1 MQTTQTLATG
11 TTLQQG
17 RYTIKRVLGQGGF
30 GITYEGIQDG
40 LNRRVAIKEFF
51 MGSFCTRNNKSVT
64 APDTDAREMVG
75 CFMEKFVKEAQLIAS
90 LDNAKHIVRIH
101 DIFKENETAYYVMEY
116 IDGGSLDAL
125 VRQEGPLSPKR
136 AIHLICQVAEA
147 LQALHDRKTMHLDI
161 KPANILLRDEND
173 VVLIDFGVSK
183 HYDQGG
189 HQTTT
194 TPVGYSKGFAPI
206 EQYREGGVK
215 NFSPPADIYSLGAT
229 FYYLLTG
236 TVPPE
241 ATDLIDEPLSC
252 PPTIAPP
259 LWAVIEK
266 SMKTSSKQRYQSLS
280 EMTEAL
286 LTAEKSLPATQ
297 KAPSK
302 PVAPKPAVTSEET
315 KPAQQSVE
323 TRPAQ
328 PSEDVSKKER
338 EEYLQ
343 AFYDSE
349 ASDSFKKKLSAA
361 QTGDKDAQYSLGL
374 DYWIGSGVKKNED
387 EALAWFEKA
396 AALGHQE
403 AKFYVHLIK
412 ANRGE
417 ANDQFLVAQD
427 YEYGNG
433 VTKNKQSALYWYE
446 LADYQGHIE
455 AASCVKRLEREK
467 LLFRILLGVGIAIV
481 LVLVFF
487 AIRGCHSETQ
497 ANYDDI
503 ELSTLIQGDDVDC
516 DITDNPVAAPQNPP
530 LIDYPE
536 SNDNTIHDVVDQM
549 PRYPG
554 GDQKLMDYI
563 TSHIIYPERAE
574 ENGIEGRVV
583 CQFVVE
589 KDGSLSDITIVR
601 SVDPDL
607 DREAIRVVKSM
618 DKWLPGI
625 LNHEK
630 VRVKYT
636 LPVKFELPECQ

>member
-136 AIHLICQVAEA
+136 AIHLITQVAEA

-241 ATDLIDEPLSC
+241 ATDLIDDPLSC
-252 PPTIAPP
+252 PPTIIPP

-286 LTAEKSLPATQ
+286 KAAEKSLPATE
-297 KAPSK
+297 KTPSK
-302 PVAPKPAVTSEET
+302 PVAPKPAVASEET

-328 PSEDVSKKER
+328 PSEETRPSQSLDAPSAEER

-343 AFYDSE
+343 AFYDSSK
-349 ASDSFKKKLSAA
+349 SDTFKKKLSAV
-361 QTGDKDAQYSLGL
+361 QSGDKDAQYSLGL
-374 DYWIGSGVKKNED
+374 DYWIGSGVKKNARN
-387 EALAWFEKA
+387 ALFLFERA
-396 AALGHQE
+396 AAQGHQE
-403 AKFYVHLIK
+403 ALYYVHLIK
-412 ANRGE
+412 ANRGDV
-417 ANDQFLVAQD
+417 NSQFLVAQD
-427 YEYGNG
+427 YENGYG
-433 VTKNKQSALYWYE
+433 VTKNEQSALYWYKKAANQE
-446 LADYQGHIE
+446 HKE
-455 AASCVKRLEREK
+455 AAFRMKILERK
-467 LLFRILLGVGIAIV
+467 QSLPSLPSLQDLFTAGVLILIIGSIGLLI
-481 LVLVFF
+481 
-487 AIRGCHSETQ
+487 H
-497 ANYDDI
+497 Y
-503 ELSTLIQGDDVDC
+503 
-516 DITDNPVAAPQNPP
+516 ITD
-530 LIDYPE
+530 
-536 SNDNTIHDVVDQM
+536 
-549 PRYPG
+549 
-554 GDQKLMDYI
+554 
-563 TSHIIYPERAE
+563 
-574 ENGIEGRVV
+574 
-583 CQFVVE
+583 
-589 KDGSLSDITIVR
+589 
-601 SVDPDL
+601 
-607 DREAIRVVKSM
+607 
-618 DKWLPGI
+618 WL
-625 LNHEK
+625 
-630 VRVKYT
+630 
-636 LPVKFELPECQ
+636 

>member
-136 AIHLICQVAEA
+136 AIPLICQVAEA

-241 ATDLIDEPLSC
+241 ATDLIDDPLSC

-286 LTAEKSLPATQ
+286 QAAEKSLPATQ

-302 PVAPKPAVTSEET
+302 PVVPKPAVTSEET

-323 TRPAQ
+323 TKLAQ
-328 PSEDVSKKER
+328 PSEATRPAQQSEDPSKKER
-338 EEYLQ
+338 EEYLK
-343 AFYDSE
+343 AFYESQ
-349 ASDSFKKKLSAA
+349 KSADN
-361 QTGDKDAQYSLGL
+361 QG
-374 DYWIGSGVKKNED
+374 N
-387 EALAWFEKA
+387 
-396 AALGHQE
+396 QE
-403 AKFYVHLIK
+403 
-412 ANRGE
+412 
-417 ANDQFLVAQD
+417 DQFNIYLINASKGDANCQFMVAQS

-433 VTKNKQSALYWYE
+433 VTKDKQSALSWYKK
-446 LADYQGHIE
+446 AAAQGHIE
-455 AASCVKRLEREK
+455 AASCVKRLERGRLFWGS
-467 LLFRILLGVGIAIV
+467 LLVAGVTIA
-481 LVLVFF
+481 LVLIFF
-487 AIRGCHSETQ
+487 PIRGCQSGTQ
-497 ANYDDI
+497 VPATNP
-503 ELSTLIQGDDVDC
+503 TVAVDS
-516 DITDNPVAAPQNPP
+516 DSMDNSIPVAAPQNPP

-554 GDQKLMDYI
+554 GDQKLKDYI
-563 TSHIIYPERAE
+563 KSHINYPEQAAE
-574 ENGIEGRVV
+574 LGIKGTVI

-589 KDGSLSDITIVR
+589 KDGSLSDIRIVR
-601 SVDPDL
+601 PIDPQL

-625 LNHEK
+625 QDHEK

-636 LPVKFELPECQ
+636 LPVKFELPAAQE

>member
-136 AIHLICQVAEA
+136 AIHLITQVAEA

-229 FYYLLTG
+229 FYYLLTA

-252 PPTIAPP
+252 PQTIIPP

-286 LTAEKSLPATQ
+286 QAAEKSLPATQ

-302 PVAPKPAVTSEET
+302 PVVPKPAVASEET

-323 TRPAQ
+323 TKLAQQSEETKPAQ
-328 PSEDVSKKER
+328 PSDDPSKKDK

-343 AFYDSE
+343 ALFKPSK
-349 ASDSFKKKLSAA
+349 SDLKLSAA
-361 QTGDKDAQYSLGL
+361 KSGDVNSQFSLGL
-374 DYWIGSGVKKNED
+374 DYYSGLFGRKKDEK
-387 EALAWFEKA
+387 EALFWFEIA
-396 AALGHQE
+396 ASQGHQE
-403 AKFYVHLIK
+403 ARYYIHLIK

-417 ANDQFLVAQD
+417 AKSQFQVAKD
-427 YEYGNG
+427 FENGNG
-433 VTKNKQSALYWYE
+433 VTKDKITALSWYKK
-446 LADYQGHIE
+446 AAAQGHKG
-455 AASCVKRLEREK
+455 AASCVKRIQRK
-467 LLFRILLGVGIAIV
+467 KNI
-481 LVLVFF
+481 
-487 AIRGCHSETQ
+487 
-497 ANYDDI
+497 I
-503 ELSTLIQGDDVDC
+503 ELVVTGVLFLI
-516 DITDNPVAAPQNPP
+516 
-530 LIDYPE
+530 
-536 SNDNTIHDVVDQM
+536 
-549 PRYPG
+549 
-554 GDQKLMDYI
+554 
-563 TSHIIYPERAE
+563 
-574 ENGIEGRVV
+574 
-583 CQFVVE
+583 FW
-589 KDGSLSDITIVR
+589 IV
-601 SVDPDL
+601 
-607 DREAIRVVKSM
+607 
-618 DKWLPGI
+618 WLC
-625 LNHEK
+625 L
-630 VRVKYT
+630 
-636 LPVKFELPECQ
+636 

>member
-64 APDTDAREMVG
+64 APDTDAHEMVG

-125 VRQEGPLSPKR
+125 VRQEGPLPPKR

-241 ATDLIDEPLSC
+241 ATDLIDDPLSC
-252 PPTIAPP
+252 PQTIIPP

-286 LTAEKSLPATQ
+286 KSAEKSLPATQ

-302 PVAPKPAVTSEET
+302 PVVPKPAVASEET

-323 TRPAQ
+323 TKLAQPSEATRPAQ
-328 PSEDVSKKER
+328 PSEDPSKKER

-343 AFYDSE
+343 ELY
-349 ASDSFKKKLSAA
+349 KLSKPAVEA
-361 QTGDKDAQYSLGL
+361 QFKRSLTFA
-374 DYWIGSGVKKNED
+374 KK
-387 EALAWFEKA
+387 
-396 AALGHQE
+396 
-403 AKFYVHLIK
+403 
-412 ANRGE
+412 GE
-417 ANDQFLVAQD
+417 VNCQFMVAQD
-427 YEYGNG
+427 YERGYG
-433 VTKNKQSALYWYE
+433 VKKDKQSALYWYKKAAE
-446 LADYQGHIE
+446 KGHKE
-455 AASCVKRLEREK
+455 AALCVKRLEREK
-467 LLFRILLGVGIAIV
+467 LQFRILLGVGIAIALALFV
-481 LVLVFF
+481 F
-487 AIRGCHSETQ
+487 AIRGCHGETQ
-497 ANYDDI
+497 VPATYNPIVAVDSDSTEIPVPAANPIQDD
-503 ELSTLIQGDDVDC
+503 
-516 DITDNPVAAPQNPP
+516 TDNPVAAPQNPP

-536 SNDNTIHDVVDQM
+536 SNDNTIHNVVDQM

-563 TSHIIYPERAE
+563 KSYINYPERAAR
-574 ENGIEGRVV
+574 NGKKGTVL
-583 CQFVVE
+583 CQVIVE
-589 KDGSLSDITIVR
+589 KDGSLSNITIVR
-601 SVDPDL
+601 SVDSEL
-607 DREAIRVVKSM
+607 DREAIRVIKSM

-625 LNHEK
+625 QDHEK
-630 VRVKYT
+630 VRVRYYI
-636 LPVKFELPECQ
+636 PIKFELPECQ

>member
-125 VRQEGPLSPKR
+125 VRQDGPLSPKR
-136 AIHLICQVAEA
+136 AIPLICQVAEA

-183 HYDQGG
+183 HYDQVG

-241 ATDLIDEPLSC
+241 ATDLIDDPLAC
-252 PPTIAPP
+252 PQTIAPP

-266 SMKTSSKQRYQSLS
+266 SMKTSSKQRYQSLA

-286 LTAEKSLPATQ
+286 LTAEQSLPATE

-323 TRPAQ
+323 TKLAQ
-328 PSEDVSKKER
+328 QSVGQSETAK
-338 EEYLQ
+338 YLQ
-343 AFYDSE
+343 AIYDSK
-349 ASDSFKKKLSAA
+349 ASETFKKKLSAA

-374 DYWIGSGVKKNED
+374 DYWIGSGVKKNVRY
-387 EALAWFEKA
+387 ALFLFERA
-396 AALGHQE
+396 AAQGHQE
-403 AKFYVHLIK
+403 AQHYVYLIK
-412 ANRGE
+412 ANRGDT
-417 ANDQFLVAQD
+417 NSMFQVAQD
-427 YEYGNG
+427 YEYGYG
-433 VTKNKQSALYWYE
+433 VTQDKQAAISWYKE
-446 LADYQGHIE
+446 AADQGHIE
-455 AASCVKRLEREK
+455 AASYVKRLEQRK
-467 LLFRILLGVGIAIV
+467 LLFRVLLGIGAAIA
-481 LVLVFF
+481 LAFVFF
-487 AIRGCHSETQ
+487 VIRGCNSGTQ
-497 ANYDDI
+497 VPATNP
-503 ELSTLIQGDDVDC
+503 TVVVDS
-516 DITDNPVAAPQNPP
+516 DSMDNSVPVAAPQNPP

-554 GDQKLMDYI
+554 GDQKLKDYI
-563 TSHIIYPERAE
+563 KTHINYPEQAAE
-574 ENGIEGRVV
+574 LGIKGTTV

-589 KDGSLSDITIVR
+589 KDGSLSDIRIVR
-601 SVDPDL
+601 PIDPQL
-607 DREAIRVVKSM
+607 DREAIRVIKSM

-625 LNHEK
+625 QDHEK

-636 LPVKFELPECQ
+636 LPVKFELPAAQE

>member
-136 AIHLICQVAEA
+136 AIPLICQVAEA

-236 TVPPE
+236 TIPPE

-266 SMKTSSKQRYQSLS
+266 SMKTSSKQRYQSLA

-286 LTAEKSLPATQ
+286 QAAEKSLPATQ
-297 KAPSK
+297 KTPGK

-323 TRPAQ
+323 TKLAQPSEATRPAQ
-328 PSEDVSKKER
+328 PSEDPSKKER
-338 EEYLQ
+338 EEYLK
-343 AFYDSE
+343 AFFEQQKPSIANDDDVN
-349 ASDSFKKKLSAA
+349 ALF
-361 QTGDKDAQYSLGL
+361 SLGL
-374 DYWIGSGVKKNED
+374 HHFIGLGGKKKNEA
-387 EALAWFEKA
+387 EALVWFEKA
-396 AALGHQE
+396 AAKGHQQ
-403 AKFYVHLIK
+403 AQYYIHLIG
-412 ANRGE
+412 ANKGN
-417 ANDQFLVAQD
+417 ANSQFLLAQD
-427 YEYGNG
+427 YENGNG
-433 VTKNKQSALYWYE
+433 VTKDKITALSWYKK
-446 LADYQGHIE
+446 AAAQGHKG
-455 AASCVKRLEREK
+455 AASCVKRIQRK
-467 LLFRILLGVGIAIV
+467 KNI
-481 LVLVFF
+481 
-487 AIRGCHSETQ
+487 
-497 ANYDDI
+497 I
-503 ELSTLIQGDDVDC
+503 ELVVTGVLFLI
-516 DITDNPVAAPQNPP
+516 
-530 LIDYPE
+530 
-536 SNDNTIHDVVDQM
+536 
-549 PRYPG
+549 
-554 GDQKLMDYI
+554 
-563 TSHIIYPERAE
+563 
-574 ENGIEGRVV
+574 
-583 CQFVVE
+583 FW
-589 KDGSLSDITIVR
+589 IV
-601 SVDPDL
+601 
-607 DREAIRVVKSM
+607 
-618 DKWLPGI
+618 WLC
-625 LNHEK
+625 L
-630 VRVKYT
+630 
-636 LPVKFELPECQ
+636 

>member
-136 AIHLICQVAEA
+136 AIPLICQVAEA

-241 ATDLIDEPLSC
+241 ATDLIDDPLSC
-252 PPTIAPP
+252 PQTIAPP

-286 LTAEKSLPATQ
+286 QAAEKSLPATQ

-323 TRPAQ
+323 TKLAQPSEATRPAQ
-328 PSEDVSKKER
+328 PSEDPSKKER
-338 EEYLQ
+338 EEYLK
-343 AFYDSE
+343 AFFEQQKPAIANDDDVN
-349 ASDSFKKKLSAA
+349 ALF
-361 QTGDKDAQYSLGL
+361 SLGL
-374 DYWIGSGVKKNED
+374 HHFIGLGGKKKNEA
-387 EALAWFEKA
+387 EALVWFEKA
-396 AALGHQE
+396 AAKGHQQ
-403 AKFYVHLIK
+403 AQYYIHLIG
-412 ANRGE
+412 ANKGN
-417 ANDQFLVAQD
+417 ANSQFLLAQD
-427 YEYGNG
+427 YENGNG
-433 VTKNKQSALYWYE
+433 VTKDKITALSWYKK
-446 LADYQGHIE
+446 AAAQGHKG
-455 AASCVKRLEREK
+455 AASCVKRIQRK
-467 LLFRILLGVGIAIV
+467 KNI
-481 LVLVFF
+481 
-487 AIRGCHSETQ
+487 
-497 ANYDDI
+497 I
-503 ELSTLIQGDDVDC
+503 ELVVTGVLFLI
-516 DITDNPVAAPQNPP
+516 
-530 LIDYPE
+530 
-536 SNDNTIHDVVDQM
+536 
-549 PRYPG
+549 
-554 GDQKLMDYI
+554 
-563 TSHIIYPERAE
+563 
-574 ENGIEGRVV
+574 
-583 CQFVVE
+583 FW
-589 KDGSLSDITIVR
+589 IV
-601 SVDPDL
+601 
-607 DREAIRVVKSM
+607 
-618 DKWLPGI
+618 WLC
-625 LNHEK
+625 L
-630 VRVKYT
+630 
-636 LPVKFELPECQ
+636 

>member
-136 AIHLICQVAEA
+136 AIPLICQVAEA

-241 ATDLIDEPLSC
+241 ATDLIDDPLSC
-252 PPTIAPP
+252 PQTIIPP

-286 LTAEKSLPATQ
+286 KSAEKSLPATE

-302 PVAPKPAVTSEET
+302 PVAPRPAVASEET

-323 TRPAQ
+323 TKLAQ
-328 PSEDVSKKER
+328 PSEETRPAQQSEDPSKKER
-338 EEYLQ
+338 EEYLK
-343 AFYDSE
+343 AFYESQ
-349 ASDSFKKKLSAA
+349 KSADN
-361 QTGDKDAQYSLGL
+361 QG
-374 DYWIGSGVKKNED
+374 N
-387 EALAWFEKA
+387 
-396 AALGHQE
+396 QE
-403 AKFYVHLIK
+403 
-412 ANRGE
+412 
-417 ANDQFLVAQD
+417 DQFNIYLINASKGDANCQFMVAQS

-433 VTKNKQSALYWYE
+433 VTKDKQSALSWYKK
-446 LADYQGHIE
+446 AAAQGHIE
-455 AASCVKRLEREK
+455 AASCVKRLERGRLFWGS
-467 LLFRILLGVGIAIV
+467 LLVAGVTIA
-481 LVLVFF
+481 LVLIFF
-487 AIRGCHSETQ
+487 PIRGCQSGTQ
-497 ANYDDI
+497 VPATNPTVVVDSDSTDI
-503 ELSTLIQGDDVDC
+503 PV
-516 DITDNPVAAPQNPP
+516 PVAAPQNPP

-554 GDQKLMDYI
+554 GDQKLKDYI
-563 TSHIIYPERAE
+563 KTHINYPEQAA
-574 ENGIEGRVV
+574 ENGIKGTAI

-589 KDGSLSDITIVR
+589 KDGSLSDIRIVR
-601 SVDPDL
+601 PIDPQL

-625 LNHEK
+625 QDHEK

-636 LPVKFELPECQ
+636 LPVKFELPAAQE

>member
-241 ATDLIDEPLSC
+241 ATDLIDDPLSC
-252 PPTIAPP
+252 PQTIAPP

-286 LTAEKSLPATQ
+286 LDAEKSLPATE
-297 KAPSK
+297 KTPSK

-323 TRPAQ
+323 TKLAQ
-328 PSEDVSKKER
+328 QFVAPSAEER
-338 EEYLQ
+338 AKYLQ
-343 AFYDSE
+343 ALFELSK
-349 ASDSFKKKLSAA
+349 SDKELSAA
-361 QTGDKDAQYSLGL
+361 KSGDVNSQFSLGL
-374 DYWIGSGVKKNED
+374 QYYIGILGRKKD
-387 EALAWFEKA
+387 EAEALIWFKKA
-396 AALGHQE
+396 AAKGHQQ
-403 AKFYVHLIK
+403 AQYYIHLIGAK
-412 ANRGE
+412 KCNT
-417 ANDQFLVAQD
+417 NSQFLVAQD
-427 YEYGNG
+427 YEHGRG
-433 VTKNKQSALYWYE
+433 VTQDKQAAISWYKKA
-446 LADYQGHIE
+446 ADQGHKE
-455 AASCVKRLEREK
+455 AALCVKRLERKK
-467 LLFRILLGVGIAIV
+467 LQFRILLGVGIAIALALFV
-481 LVLVFF
+481 F
-487 AIRGCHSETQ
+487 AIRGCHGETQ
-497 ANYDDI
+497 IPATYNPIVAVDSDSTDIPVPFAVPIQDDTNIPVPAADPIQDNTNIPVPAADPIYDDI
-503 ELSTLIQGDDVDC
+503 DNDTDIPEVDRQTSDENPQKYDVGP
-516 DITDNPVAAPQNPP
+516 IIPQ
-530 LIDYPE
+530 
-536 SNDNTIHDVVDQM
+536 
-549 PRYPG
+549 
-554 GDQKLMDYI
+554 
-563 TSHIIYPERAE
+563 
-574 ENGIEGRVV
+574 
-583 CQFVVE
+583 
-589 KDGSLSDITIVR
+589 GSL
-601 SVDPDL
+601 
-607 DREAIRVVKSM
+607 
-618 DKWLPGI
+618 
-625 LNHEK
+625 
-630 VRVKYT
+630 
-636 LPVKFELPECQ
+636 